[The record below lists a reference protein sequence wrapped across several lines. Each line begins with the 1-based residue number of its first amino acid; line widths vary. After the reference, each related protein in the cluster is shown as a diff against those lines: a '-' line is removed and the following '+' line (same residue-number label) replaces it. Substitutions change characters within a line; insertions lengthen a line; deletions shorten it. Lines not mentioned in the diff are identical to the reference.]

1 MASYRNE
8 NRPDSGDLLSWIITI
23 VLLVSPVWPIGLIL
37 LLRKLTGGSR
47 RRASRHPYDIQR
59 EGGPVPGTQGMPG
72 AQRQTPPVGRQHVGR
87 SPRQGRPVNLDRGKG
102 LTVWGIV
109 LTVIFGIAL
118 TGFPAVAM
126 SGGFLSALAV
136 IITIVLLVSPV
147 WPIGL
152 ILLLRKLTGGS
163 RRRASRHPY
172 DIQREGG
179 PVPGTQGMPGAQRQ
193 TPPVG
198 RQHVGRSPRQ
208 GRPVN
213 LDRGKGLTVW
223 GIVLTV
229 IFGIALTGF
238 PAVAMSGGFL
248 SALAVMSPVI
258 GFFGGGLAMIWA
270 GTQRTKKAKRFRKY
284 LALIGRR
291 ESISITTLAQAMP
304 VSVHKACDDLQ
315 DMLDS
320 GILETGYLDM
330 STGRLILSD
339 EGLQEEAPPAPEPDE
354 PEPEEDVLDMNDDDA
369 VLGEIRRLND
379 DIDDPVMSQKID
391 RIGEITGKIFAYQ
404 KQSPNR
410 AGQLRSFL
418 SYYLP
423 TTLKILRAYARME
436 EQGVEGENIRS
447 AKARIEGMMDKV
459 VEGFE
464 KQLDKLFQDDAM
476 DIATDVQV
484 LERMLEKD
492 GLSGGGMTLGG

>member
-1 MASYRNE
+1 
-8 NRPDSGDLLSWIITI
+8 
-23 VLLVSPVWPIGLIL
+23 
-37 LLRKLTGGSR
+37 
-47 RRASRHPYDIQR
+47 
-59 EGGPVPGTQGMPG
+59 
-72 AQRQTPPVGRQHVGR
+72 
-87 SPRQGRPVNLDRGKG
+87 
-102 LTVWGIV
+102 
-109 LTVIFGIAL
+109 
-118 TGFPAVAM
+118 
-126 SGGFLSALAV
+126 
-136 IITIVLLVSPV
+136 
-147 WPIGL
+147 
-152 ILLLRKLTGGS
+152 
-163 RRRASRHPY
+163 
-172 DIQREGG
+172 
-179 PVPGTQGMPGAQRQ
+179 
-193 TPPVG
+193 
-198 RQHVGRSPRQ
+198 
-208 GRPVN
+208 
-213 LDRGKGLTVW
+213 
-223 GIVLTV
+223 
-229 IFGIALTGF
+229 
-238 PAVAMSGGFL
+238 
-248 SALAVMSPVI
+248 
-258 GFFGGGLAMIWA
+258 
-270 GTQRTKKAKRFRKY
+270 
-284 LALIGRR
+284 
-291 ESISITTLAQAMP
+291 
-304 VSVHKACDDLQ
+304 
-315 DMLDS
+315 
-320 GILETGYLDM
+320 M

-492 GLSGGGMTLGG
+492 GLSGGGMTLAAAGASCMRSFWNDRGHPNRDAPYHHWNQDSMCRPRNPAMVWASL

>member
-8 NRPDSGDLLSWIITI
+8 NRPDSGDLLSW
-23 VLLVSPVWPIGLIL
+23 
-37 LLRKLTGGSR
+37 
-47 RRASRHPYDIQR
+47 
-59 EGGPVPGTQGMPG
+59 
-72 AQRQTPPVGRQHVGR
+72 
-87 SPRQGRPVNLDRGKG
+87 
-102 LTVWGIV
+102 
-109 LTVIFGIAL
+109 
-118 TGFPAVAM
+118 
-126 SGGFLSALAV
+126 

-492 GLSGGGMTLGG
+492 GLSGGPCQRQGPPVCGLFGMIGGIRTGMPPIIIGIRIPCAGPGTRRWSGPAYSRFHCWPIRPPCPQRAHSPVRRPRTEWGRRRPRDTCFRRRLQAPPCRLPGTDKSGGPP

>member
-1 MASYRNE
+1 MTF
-8 NRPDSGDLLSWIITI
+8 W
-23 VLLVSPVWPIGLIL
+23 PVGLIL
-37 LLRKLTGGSR
+37 LFRKLTRDSR
-47 RRASRHPYDIQR
+47 RRTSRHPYDMRR
-59 EGGPVPGTQGMPG
+59 EGTAPGTQGMG
-72 AQRQTPPVGRQHVGR
+72 RQTPPAGQAYTGR
-87 SPRQGRPVNLDRGKG
+87 SPRQGKPVNLDRGKG
-102 LTVWGIV
+102 LTIWGIV
-109 LTVIFGIAL
+109 LAVVFGIAL
-118 TGFPAVAM
+118 TARFPAVAM
-126 SGGFLSALAV
+126 GSGFL
-136 IITIVLLVSPV
+136 
-147 WPIGL
+147 
-152 ILLLRKLTGGS
+152 
-163 RRRASRHPY
+163 
-172 DIQREGG
+172 
-179 PVPGTQGMPGAQRQ
+179 
-193 TPPVG
+193 
-198 RQHVGRSPRQ
+198 
-208 GRPVN
+208 N
-213 LDRGKGLTVW
+213 
-223 GIVLTV
+223 
-229 IFGIALTGF
+229 
-238 PAVAMSGGFL
+238 
-248 SALAVMSPVI
+248 ALAVMSPVI

-284 LALIGRR
+284 LALIGKR

>member
-1 MASYRNE
+1 
-8 NRPDSGDLLSWIITI
+8 
-23 VLLVSPVWPIGLIL
+23 
-37 LLRKLTGGSR
+37 
-47 RRASRHPYDIQR
+47 
-59 EGGPVPGTQGMPG
+59 
-72 AQRQTPPVGRQHVGR
+72 
-87 SPRQGRPVNLDRGKG
+87 
-102 LTVWGIV
+102 
-109 LTVIFGIAL
+109 
-118 TGFPAVAM
+118 
-126 SGGFLSALAV
+126 
-136 IITIVLLVSPV
+136 
-147 WPIGL
+147 
-152 ILLLRKLTGGS
+152 
-163 RRRASRHPY
+163 
-172 DIQREGG
+172 
-179 PVPGTQGMPGAQRQ
+179 
-193 TPPVG
+193 
-198 RQHVGRSPRQ
+198 
-208 GRPVN
+208 
-213 LDRGKGLTVW
+213 
-223 GIVLTV
+223 
-229 IFGIALTGF
+229 
-238 PAVAMSGGFL
+238 
-248 SALAVMSPVI
+248 
-258 GFFGGGLAMIWA
+258 
-270 GTQRTKKAKRFRKY
+270 
-284 LALIGRR
+284 
-291 ESISITTLAQAMP
+291 MP

-391 RIGEITGKIFAYQ
+391 RIGEITGKIFACQ

-492 GLSGGGMTLGG
+492 GLSGGGMTLGC

>member
-1 MASYRNE
+1 MASYQNG
-8 NRPDSGDLLSWIITI
+8 NPSDSGELLPWIITI
-23 VLLVSPVWPIGLIL
+23 ILLVSPVWPIGLIL
-37 LLRKLTGGSR
+37 LFRRLTRDTR
-47 RRASRHPYDIQR
+47 RRTSRHPYDMR
-59 EGGPVPGTQGMPG
+59 RDSGPAPGTQGMAG
-72 AQRQTPPVGRQHVGR
+72 TRQTPPAGR
-87 SPRQGRPVNLDRGKG
+87 SSRQGKPVNLDRGKG

-109 LTVIFGIAL
+109 LAVIFGIAL

-126 SGGFLSALAV
+126 SGG
-136 IITIVLLVSPV
+136 
-147 WPIGL
+147 
-152 ILLLRKLTGGS
+152 ILR
-163 RRRASRHPY
+163 
-172 DIQREGG
+172 
-179 PVPGTQGMPGAQRQ
+179 
-193 TPPVG
+193 
-198 RQHVGRSPRQ
+198 
-208 GRPVN
+208 
-213 LDRGKGLTVW
+213 
-223 GIVLTV
+223 
-229 IFGIALTGF
+229 
-238 PAVAMSGGFL
+238 
-248 SALAVMSPVI
+248 ALAVMSPVI

-270 GTQRTKKAKRFRKY
+270 GTQRTKKSKRFRKY

-304 VSVHKACDDLQ
+304 VSVHRACDDLQ

-320 GILETGYLDM
+320 GILEKGYLDM

-339 EGLQEEAPPAPEPDE
+339 EGLEEEPPAPEP
-354 PEPEEDVLDMNDDDA
+354 EEKEDGETLDMNDDDA

-379 DIDDPVMSQKID
+379 DIDDPVMSEKID

-404 KQSPNR
+404 KQSPGR

-464 KQLDKLFQDDAM
+464 KQLDRLFENEAM
-476 DIATDVQV
+476 DITTDVQV
-484 LERMLEKD
+484 LEQMLEKD
-492 GLSGGGMTLGG
+492 GLSQSQQWEGLTLNG

>member
-8 NRPDSGDLLSWIITI
+8 NRPDSGDLLSW
-23 VLLVSPVWPIGLIL
+23 
-37 LLRKLTGGSR
+37 
-47 RRASRHPYDIQR
+47 
-59 EGGPVPGTQGMPG
+59 
-72 AQRQTPPVGRQHVGR
+72 
-87 SPRQGRPVNLDRGKG
+87 
-102 LTVWGIV
+102 
-109 LTVIFGIAL
+109 
-118 TGFPAVAM
+118 
-126 SGGFLSALAV
+126 

-464 KQLDKLFQDDAM
+464 KQLDKLFQDCLLYTSPSPRD
-476 DIATDVQV
+476 
-484 LERMLEKD
+484 
-492 GLSGGGMTLGG
+492 